1 MPTYSYQCKVCDN
14 IVDIFQSMSDAVL
27 EKTNCIKCKK
37 ESKVKRLISGGSG
50 MIFKGSGFYL
60 TDYTVLLWNGE
71 LDIIFIVI
79 FFKSNILSDTT

>member
-14 IVDIFQSMSDAVL
+14 IVDIFQDMSDAVL

-60 TDYTVLLWNGE
+60 TDYTDYG
-71 LDIIFIVI
+71 
-79 FFKSNILSDTT
+79 KSPSNKKKDLKEKKIDNNKDKD